1 MSYASKCKIRNVR
14 VQQHDQSCKILVSLT
29 DKPNASKINT
39 AICCSRAIAS
49 REIVESLTHLADN
62 PNSLNRY
69 IWKDFFCICQKLR
82 NPKKHN

>member
-49 REIVESLTHLADN
+49 REIVESLTPLADN

-69 IWKDFFCICQKLR
+69 I
-82 NPKKHN
+82 